1 MKQYLL
7 SVIQPDGPA
16 PPARSWSGSTVT
28 STP

>member
-7 SVIQPDGPA
+7 SVIQPDGRRRRP
-16 PPARSWSGSTVT
+16 RSWSGSTVT